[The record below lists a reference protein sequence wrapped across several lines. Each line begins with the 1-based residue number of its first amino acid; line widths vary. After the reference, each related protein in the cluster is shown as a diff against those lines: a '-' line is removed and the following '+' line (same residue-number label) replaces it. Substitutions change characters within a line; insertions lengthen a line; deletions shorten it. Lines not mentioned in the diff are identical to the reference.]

1 MKKTILFITF
11 FFVFQVLLSEPVDYA
26 YPRPDYLKELTRP
39 SKTLRDDAPEIIASG
54 NVNYTI
60 GSPPVIVAPNI
71 TLSNFTEDIEGMK
84 IYFTNNFIISQ
95 DVLELS
101 TGFPGVTENYDQST
115 GILILEGT
123 GSASFWQDV
132 CRHVQYRNSSSS
144 PTQEVKDVTFT
155 IISAIFIPSTGHYY
169 EFVSDYGIAWSD
181 SKANADSAS
190 YYGLQGYLATITSP
204 VENFFITT
212 ELGGVGWIGG
222 SDAED
227 HNHWKW
233 ICGPEEGT
241 EFWEGLYTGHPTI
254 PGFPVNNM
262 YANWNYHEPNQYFGD
277 DDPDM
282 WEDYLHMIYNP
293 SVGPVGSWND
303 LPDAGTTGNFT
314 PYGYVVEYGGMPGD
328 PELNLY
334 GTVQVTV
341 TDLQVTEILPSAG
354 GDITIN
360 ETESISFSINAYD
373 PDGNPLEYSWKLDGV
388 EVSTTDSYDFT
399 TDYSS
404 AGSYEIILHVSN
416 GTGSE
421 LNYVWNITVIDI
433 DQNIIVND
441 IQPTPGN
448 VTINEAETI
457 NFFIDAYDPD
467 GDPLEYSWKLYG
479 TEVSTTSNYD
489 FTTDYTSA
497 GIYVVTLDVTD
508 NFVADNMLSYLW
520 NVTVL
525 DVDQPIVVNDIQ
537 PPPGNVTI
545 NELETINF
553 FIDAYDPDGNPLEY
567 SWELDGT
574 EVSTTDSYDFTT
586 DYNSAGT
593 YVVTLDVTDN
603 YVSDNT
609 INYIWNVT
617 VLDVDRPIVVTD
629 IQPPPGSITINEM
642 ESISFSID
650 AYDPD
655 GNPLEY
661 SWKLDGTEVSTTD
674 SYDFTT
680 DYNSAGTYIV
690 TLDVTDNF
698 VSDNILAY
706 LWDVTVLDV
715 DQPIVVNDIQPAPGN
730 VTINELETINFF
742 IDAYDPDGNPL
753 EYSWKLDGV
762 EVSITDSY
770 DFTTDYNSAGTYV
783 VTLDVTDNFVSDNI
797 LSYLWDV
804 TVLDVDQPIVVN
816 NIQPA
821 PGNVTINEAETINFF
836 IDAYDPDGNPLEYS
850 WKLDGVEVSTTD
862 FYDFLTDYT
871 SAGIYVVTLDV
882 TDNFVA
888 DNTLSYLWNVTVID
902 IDQPIV
908 VNNIQ
913 PAPGNVT
920 INEAETINFFIDAY
934 DPDGNPLEYSWKLDG
949 TEVSTTDSYDFTTD
963 YNSAGTYIVT
973 LDVTDNFVSDNIL
986 AYLWD
991 VTVLDVD
998 QPIVVNDIQPAPGN
1012 VTINELESIN
1022 FFIDAYDPDGNPLEY
1037 SWKLDGTEVSTTDS
1051 YDFLTDYTSAGTY
1064 VVTLDVTDNF
1074 VSDNTLTYLWDVTV
1088 IDIDQPIVV
1097 NAILP
1102 APGSITIDE
1111 LESISFSIDA
1121 YDPDGNP
1128 LEYSWK
1134 LDGVEVSIV
1143 DYYVYISDYN
1153 SAGLH
1158 IVELDVTDNFV
1169 SDNTLTFQW
1178 DITVNDVDQPIVVN
1192 TIQPAAGNV
1201 TINEME
1207 TINFFIDAYDPDG
1220 NPLEYSWKVD
1230 ETEVST
1236 VSSYDFT
1243 TDYTSAG
1250 IYVITLNVTDNFVA
1264 DNTLSY
1270 LWDVE
1275 VLDVD
1280 QPIVVNNI
1288 IPDPGNLVIIEGE
1301 TINFSIDAY
1310 DPDGNLLEYSW
1321 ELDGS
1326 VVSNIST
1333 YDFVTNM
1340 NSAGYY
1346 VLTLFVTDNYSDSIL
1361 EFTWFITVLDSS
1373 ANIVVTSIVPAPGLV
1388 TLYELEE
1395 INFVIDAY
1403 TMNGDDLFYNWEL
1416 DGNEVSITNSY
1427 LFTTDY
1433 NSAGEYE
1440 LTLEVSDTLLVDT
1453 ILNFT
1458 WDISV
1463 LESDQAIVV
1472 NEILPAPG
1480 NLTIDENDIIN
1491 FSIDAYD
1498 PDGNP
1503 LEYSWKVDEEELSI
1517 LSTFDFITDFTSA
1530 GEYLITLDVT
1540 DNFSD
1545 NALYYEWNITV
1556 NDVDQPIVVESI
1568 QPTPGEVSFN
1578 EGETLNFIIDAYD
1591 PDGNLLE
1598 YSWKLDGTEVSTV
1611 SSYDFTTDYTSAGTY
1626 VVTLD
1631 VTDNFG
1637 TDNTLSFLWDV
1648 EVLDVDQTIVVNEIV
1663 PEPGNYVISE
1673 GDSISF
1679 YIDAYDPDGNPLE
1692 YNWELDGVTV
1702 STEDN
1707 YEFITNM
1714 NSAGT
1719 YDISLFVTDNYSD
1732 CILEF
1737 DWFITV
1743 LDGGINIVVN
1753 NINPAP
1759 GMLEIYETEEIP
1771 FFIDAY
1777 AVNGVE
1783 LNYIWA
1789 LDGNVVSNTDSYL
1802 FTTDYTSAGEY
1813 VLTLQVSDTPPTD
1826 TTLNF
1831 IWEITV
1837 LDTDQPIVINELIPE
1852 PGLLIIMEMETIDF
1866 MIDAYDPDGNP
1877 LEYSWKLDDEEV
1889 STENTYEFLTNYNSA
1904 GNYMICLDVTDNFGT
1919 DNTLHFEWSV
1929 IVSNINPNIIINEID
1944 PFPGNVSCYETESID
1959 FIIDAINPNGEVYLS
1974 WQLDGLE
1981 VSTES
1986 FYEFITDYTSAGNYE
2001 LILIVSS
2008 DPISRDYMHFD
2019 WDITVHNVNL
2029 APTANAGVDQYVYS
2043 GDLVQLD
2050 GSESS
2055 DPDGDELN
2063 YHWIA
2068 PEEIVLS
2075 DTTIVNPTFIAPNVI
2090 GEVPFTIILIVD
2102 DGDLSSEP
2110 DEVVITVNGN
2120 VNTDETIT
2128 PLTTTLLGN
2137 YPNPF
2142 NPTTTIRFDVQE
2154 NETATLTIFNVRGQI
2169 VEQKIFSAG
2178 VHNHEWN
2185 AADISSGVYFY
2196 RLKSQSYSRI
2206 QKMILLK

>member
-1 MKKTILFITF
+1 MKKTILFITLF
-11 FFVFQVLLSEPVDYA
+11 FIFQTLLSEPVDYA
-26 YPRPDYLKELTRP
+26 YPRPDYLKELTEP
-39 SKTLRDDAPEIIASG
+39 SRTFRDDAPEIIASG
-54 NVNYTI
+54 SVNYTI
-60 GSPPVIVAPNI
+60 GGPPVIVAPNI

-84 IYFTNNFIISQ
+84 IYFTNNFIIS
-95 DVLELS
+95 DDILELS

-123 GSASFWQDV
+123 ESASFWQDV
-132 CRHVQYRNSSSS
+132 CRHVQYRNSSPS
-144 PTQEVKDVTFT
+144 PTQEIRDVTFT
-155 IISAIFIPSTGHYY
+155 ILSAIFIPSTGHYY

-190 YYGLQGYLATITSP
+190 YYGLQGYLATITTP
-204 VENFFITT
+204 IENFFITT

-222 SDAED
+222 SDAEEHD
-227 HNHWKW
+227 HWKW

-262 YANWNYHEPNQYFGD
+262 YTNWNYQEPNQYFGNSN
-277 DDPDM
+277 PDM

-341 TDLQVTEILPSAG
+341 TDLQVTEILPNAG

-360 ETESISFSINAYD
+360 ETESINFSIDAYD
-373 PDGNPLEYSWKLDGV
+373 PGGNPLTYSWQVDSV
-388 EVSTTDSYDFT
+388 EVSTTDSYVFT

-404 AGSYEIILHVSN
+404 AGLYEVTLHVSD
-416 GTGSE
+416 GTVSE
-421 LNYVWNITVIDI
+421 LNYIWNITVIDI
-433 DQNIIVND
+433 DQNIIVN
-441 IQPTPGN
+441 
-448 VTINEAETI
+448 
-457 NFFIDAYDPD
+457 
-467 GDPLEYSWKLYG
+467 
-479 TEVSTTSNYD
+479 
-489 FTTDYTSA
+489 
-497 GIYVVTLDVTD
+497 
-508 NFVADNMLSYLW
+508 
-520 NVTVL
+520 
-525 DVDQPIVVNDIQ
+525 
-537 PPPGNVTI
+537 
-545 NELETINF
+545 
-553 FIDAYDPDGNPLEY
+553 
-567 SWELDGT
+567 
-574 EVSTTDSYDFTT
+574 
-586 DYNSAGT
+586 
-593 YVVTLDVTDN
+593 
-603 YVSDNT
+603 
-609 INYIWNVT
+609 
-617 VLDVDRPIVVTD
+617 
-629 IQPPPGSITINEM
+629 
-642 ESISFSID
+642 
-650 AYDPD
+650 
-655 GNPLEY
+655 
-661 SWKLDGTEVSTTD
+661 
-674 SYDFTT
+674 
-680 DYNSAGTYIV
+680 
-690 TLDVTDNF
+690 
-698 VSDNILAY
+698 
-706 LWDVTVLDV
+706 
-715 DQPIVVNDIQPAPGN
+715 
-730 VTINELETINFF
+730 
-742 IDAYDPDGNPL
+742 
-753 EYSWKLDGV
+753 
-762 EVSITDSY
+762 
-770 DFTTDYNSAGTYV
+770 
-783 VTLDVTDNFVSDNI
+783 
-797 LSYLWDV
+797 
-804 TVLDVDQPIVVN
+804 

-821 PGNVTINEAETINFF
+821 PG
-836 IDAYDPDGNPLEYS
+836 D
-850 WKLDGVEVSTTD
+850 
-862 FYDFLTDYT
+862 
-871 SAGIYVVTLDV
+871 
-882 TDNFVA
+882 
-888 DNTLSYLWNVTVID
+888 
-902 IDQPIV
+902 
-908 VNNIQ
+908 
-913 PAPGNVT
+913 VT

-949 TEVSTTDSYDFTTD
+949 TEVSTVSSYDFTTD
-963 YNSAGTYIVT
+963 YNSAGTYVVT
-973 LDVTDNFVSDNIL
+973 LDVTDNFVSDNTL
-986 AYLWD
+986 AYLWN

-998 QPIVVNDIQPAPGN
+998 QPIVVSNIQPPPGN
-1012 VTINELESIN
+1012 VTINEMETIN

-1037 SWKLDGTEVSTTDS
+1037 SWKLDGTEVSTVSSYDFTTDYNSAGTYVVTLDVTDNYGTDSTINYIWNVTVNDVDRPIVVTDIQPPPGSITINELETINFFIDAYDPDGNPLEYSWNLDGIEVSTTDS
-1051 YDFLTDYTSAGTY
+1051 YDFTTDYNSAGTY

-1074 VSDNTLTYLWDVTV
+1074 VSDNTLSYLWNITVNDVDQPIVVNSILPAPGSYTINETESINFSIDAYDPDGNPLEYSWKLDGTEVSIISTYDYITDYNSAGEHIITLDVTDNFGTDNTLSYLWDVTV
-1088 IDIDQPIVV
+1088 IDIDQNIIVNDIQPAPGDVTINEAETINFFIDAYDPDGNTLEYSWKLDGTEVSTTDSYDFTTDYNSAGTYVVTLDVTDNFGTDNTLFYLWDVTVLDVDQPIVV
-1097 NAILP
+1097 NNIQPTPGNVIINEMETINFLIDAYDPDGNPLEYSWEVDGVEVSTTDSYNFTTDYNSAGAYYVSLGVTDNYTDNIIYFGWNVTVLDVDQPIVVTELLP

-1134 LDGVEVSIV
+1134 LEGVEVSTV

-1169 SDNTLTFQW
+1169 ADNTLTFQW
-1178 DITVNDVDQPIVVN
+1178 DVTVNDVDQLIVVN
-1192 TIQPAAGNV
+1192 NIQPVPGNV
-1201 TINEME
+1201 IINEME

-1230 ETEVST
+1230 GTEVST

-1243 TDYTSAG
+1243 TDYSSAG
-1250 IYVITLNVTDNFVA
+1250 IYVVTLDVTDNFVS

-1280 QPIVVNNI
+1280 QPIIVNDI
-1288 IPDPGNLVIIEGE
+1288 IPDPGNLIIIEGE

-1310 DPDGNLLEYSW
+1310 DPDGNPLEYNW
-1321 ELDGS
+1321 ELDGV
-1326 VVSNIST
+1326 VVSNTSA
-1333 YDFVTNM
+1333 YDFITNM

-1388 TLYELEE
+1388 TLYELDE

-1440 LTLEVSDTLLVDT
+1440 LTLEISDTLLVDT

-1458 WDISV
+1458 WDITV
-1463 LESDQAIVV
+1463 LESDQGIVV

-1480 NLTIDENDIIN
+1480 NLTIDENDVIN

-1503 LEYSWKVDEEELSI
+1503 LEYSWKVDGEELSI

-1545 NALYYEWNITV
+1545 NSLYYEWNVTV
-1556 NDVDQPIVVESI
+1556 DDVDQPIVVENI
-1568 QPTPGEVSFN
+1568 QPTPGEISFN
-1578 EGETLNFIIDAYD
+1578 EGETLSFFIDAYD
-1591 PDGNLLE
+1591 PDGNDLE
-1598 YSWKLDGTEVSTV
+1598 YSWKLDGTEVSTT
-1611 SSYDFTTDYTSAGTY
+1611 SNYDFSTDYNSAGLY
-1626 VVTLD
+1626 IVTLD

-1637 TDNTLSFLWDV
+1637 TDNTLSYLWNV
-1648 EVLDVDQTIVVNEIV
+1648 EVLDVDQTIVVDEIV

-1692 YNWELDGVTV
+1692 YNWELDGITV
-1702 STEDN
+1702 STDDN

-1719 YDISLFVTDNYSD
+1719 YDITLFVTDNYSD

-1737 DWFITV
+1737 NWFITV
-1743 LDGGINIVVN
+1743 LEGGINIVVN

-1759 GMLEIYETEEIP
+1759 GPVVINETEEIP

-1777 AVNGVE
+1777 TVNGVE
-1783 LNYIWA
+1783 LVYSWI

-1831 IWEITV
+1831 TWEITV
-1837 LDTDQPIVINELIPE
+1837 LDTDQPIVINELLPE
-1852 PGLLIIMEMETIDF
+1852 PGFITIMELETIDF

-1877 LEYSWKLDDEEV
+1877 LEYSWKLDEEEV
-1889 STENTYEFLTNYNSA
+1889 STENTYEFITNINSA
-1904 GNYMICLDVTDNFGT
+1904 GSYQVCLDVTDNFGA
-1919 DNTLHFEWSV
+1919 DNTLHFEWSI
-1929 IVSNINPNIIINEID
+1929 IVNDINPNIIINEIE
-1944 PFPGNVSCYETESID
+1944 PLPGSVSCHETESIN
-1959 FIIDAINPNGEVYLS
+1959 FMIDAINPNGEVYLS
-1974 WQLDGLE
+1974 WQLDGVE
-1981 VSTES
+1981 VSTVS
-1986 FYEFITDYTSAGNYE
+1986 FYEFTTDYTSAGNYA
-2001 LILIVSS
+2001 LALIVSS
-2008 DPISRDYMHFD
+2008 DPISRDYMQFD
-2019 WDITVHNVNL
+2019 WEITVHNVNL
-2029 APTANAGVDQYVYS
+2029 APTANAGADQYVYS
-2043 GDLVQLD
+2043 GELVQLD

-2068 PEEIVLS
+2068 PAEIVLS
-2075 DTTIVNPTFIAPNVI
+2075 DTTIVNPTFTAPNVI

-2102 DGDLSSEP
+2102 DGDLTSEP

-2128 PLTTTLLGN
+2128 PLATTLQGN

-2154 NETATLTIFNVRGQI
+2154 NETAILTIFNIKGQI
-2169 VEQKIFSAG
+2169 VEQKMFSAG
-2178 VHNHEWN
+2178 VHDHEWN
-2185 AADISSGVYFY
+2185 VADIGSGVYFY
-2196 RLKSQSYSRI
+2196 SLKSQTYSRV